1 MPEDM
6 PEDTPEYMPEDMPE
20 VMPED
25 MPEDSPTSEM
35 TKNRQKSDNSI
46 YTCKV
51 LYRKPYGTSLALTC
65 RRIRFLNSN
74 DASGFWGGERLK
86 LC

>member
-1 MPEDM
+1 MLKQK
-6 PEDTPEYMPEDMPE
+6 YLQIIY
-20 VMPED
+20 
-25 MPEDSPTSEM
+25 
-35 TKNRQKSDNSI
+35 KNQDFLDFYPRN
-46 YTCKV
+46 
-51 LYRKPYGTSLALTC
+51 R